1 MALPDSRPS
10 TCRVLFRKVAKSLD
24 DKDFTIASH
33 QLRIQQLEARVEQL
47 APRKR
52 RKVQTSPNSRF
63 ARIRAIREAQIKA
76 GDRQVGSNEGELA
89 EDSKSIGDFI
99 EVEE

>member
-1 MALPDSRPS
+1 MALSDTGPS
-10 TCRVLFRKVAKSLD
+10 TYRVLFRKVARSLD
-24 DKDFTIASH
+24 NKDFIIANH

-63 ARIRAIREAQIKA
+63 ARIRAISEAQIRA
-76 GDRQVGSNEGELA
+76 GDRQIDSNEGELS
-89 EDSKSIGDFI
+89 EDSESIGDYI